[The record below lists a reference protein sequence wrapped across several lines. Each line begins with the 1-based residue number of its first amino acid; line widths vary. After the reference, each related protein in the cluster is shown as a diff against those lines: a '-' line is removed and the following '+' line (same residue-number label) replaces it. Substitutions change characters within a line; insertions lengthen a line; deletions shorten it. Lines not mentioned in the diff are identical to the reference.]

1 MNFLE
6 VNNIEVYIGSFYIL
20 QGVTLHVKKGEVTVL
35 LGRNGAGKSTTMKAI
50 LGLYPPK
57 TGTITYQGRDIHHLP
72 AHRIVQR
79 GIGYVPDTR
88 RIFGTLSVEQ
98 NLIVAMRKSVKSRE
112 ERMEYIYDLFPDLR
126 KFRNQKAKSLSG
138 GQQQML
144 TIGRA
149 LSNNNELLL
158 IDEPT
163 EGLSPKFA
171 KLVLRTLQQIKDQV
185 TILLVEQN
193 FKAATNIGDNYYIM
207 DDGKIAY
214 SGLMNELV
222 DNTELITKFLGVR
235 V

>member
-6 VNNIEVYIGSFYIL
+6 INNIKVYIGSFYIL
-20 QGVTLHVKKGEVTVL
+20 QGVSLSVKKGEVTVL

-57 TGTITYQGRDIHHLP
+57 TGTITYKESVINKLP
-72 AHRIVQR
+72 AHKIVQL
-79 GIGYVPDTR
+79 GIGYVPDNR
-88 RIFGTLSVEQ
+88 RIFGTLTIEQ
-98 NLIVAMRKSVKSRE
+98 NLIVAMRKSTMSRE
-112 ERMEYIYDLFPDLR
+112 ERIDYIYDLFPDLR
-126 KFRNQKAKSLSG
+126 RFRNQKAKSLSG

-149 LSNNNELLL
+149 LSNDNELLL

-171 KLVLRTLQQIKDQV
+171 KIVMNTLKQIKDKV

-193 FKAATNIGDNYYIM
+193 FKAATSIGDNYYIM

-214 SGLMNELV
+214 NGFMNELI

>member
-20 QGVTLHVKKGEVTVL
+20 QGVTLGVKKGEVTVL
-35 LGRNGAGKSTTMKAI
+35 LGRNGAGKSTTMKSI
-50 LGLYPPK
+50 LGLHPPK
-57 TGTITYQGRDIHHLP
+57 TGTITYKDSYIHHLP
-72 AHRIVQR
+72 AHRIVQL

-88 RIFGTLSVEQ
+88 RIFGTLTVEQ
-98 NLIVAMRKSVKSRE
+98 NLIVAMRKSEKTRE
-112 ERMEYIYDLFPDLR
+112 ERIDYIYDLFPDLR

-149 LSNNNELLL
+149 LSNDNELLL

-163 EGLSPKFA
+163 EGLSPKFV
-171 KLVLRTLQQIKDQV
+171 KIVMNILQQIKDQV

-193 FKAATNIGDNYYIM
+193 FKAATSIGDSYYIM

-214 SGLMNELV
+214 HGLMNELI